1 MNPDEKAKDKLCK
14 ILMNCKILSTQGRGG
29 EGGEMSNASGT
40 VTVMRIFRLFK
51 KRLKL
56 NLHLRFFYV
65 SCS

>member
-14 ILMNCKILSTQGRGG
+14 LGG
-29 EGGEMSNASGT
+29 EREMFNASGI

>member
-1 MNPDEKAKDKLCK
+1 MNPDKKAKTPDEL
-14 ILMNCKILSTQGRGG
+14 QYFVDAGG
-29 EGGEMSNASGT
+29 EGRGREMFNASGT